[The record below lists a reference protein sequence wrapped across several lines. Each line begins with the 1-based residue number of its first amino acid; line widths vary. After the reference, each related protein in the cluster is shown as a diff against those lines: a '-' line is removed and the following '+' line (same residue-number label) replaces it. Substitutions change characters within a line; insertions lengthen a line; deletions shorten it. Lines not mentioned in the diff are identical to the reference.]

1 MLLLLKSDIMIPEET
16 EPTTEP
22 EQVSARQ
29 KAEDVS
35 EPAPPFITTAN
46 PEEVPTEDLL
56 IERGHSINMEFTL
69 DEMGMKEG
77 ASITKCHVK

>member
-1 MLLLLKSDIMIPEET
+1 MLLLLKSDIMIPGET
-16 EPTTEP
+16 EPTPEP

-29 KAEDVS
+29 RVEDVS

-46 PEEVPTEDLL
+46 PEELPTEHLL

>member
-1 MLLLLKSDIMIPEET
+1 MIPGET
-16 EPTTEP
+16 EDSTPEP
-22 EQVSARQ
+22 AQLEQVSARQ